1 MKKSICF
8 IIILSLLGM
17 KTFAQG
23 TADKE
28 SSMLD
33 NYIKSKV
40 SISKTRIVS
49 DTLARVFA
57 GSFYKVDAGFM
68 FTDEMSY
75 CSGSI
80 LDIKDGAI
88 FALDSRSDSMFVFK
102 SLVRKDFSL
111 KTESD
116 AKLFEGCLD
125 RLFPMD
131 EMKRKEKEHLKKD
144 NKWYFIRDTFF
155 DSKSG
160 YIVSVDPNG
169 KILNIAHELEAIKK

>member
-1 MKKSICF
+1 
-8 IIILSLLGM
+8 
-17 KTFAQG
+17 
-23 TADKE
+23 
-28 SSMLD
+28 
-33 NYIKSKV
+33 
-40 SISKTRIVS
+40 
-49 DTLARVFA
+49 
-57 GSFYKVDAGFM
+57 M

-131 EMKRKEKEHLKKD
+131 EMKEKEKV
-144 NKWYFIRDTFF
+144 T
-155 DSKSG
+155 SK
-160 YIVSVDPNG
+160 
-169 KILNIAHELEAIKK
+169 ER